1 VRGKRIRRVLKRL
14 SEKQTKQVPIEAK
27 RIKKKQQKASLGKK
41 SEKKKRTNKQKKI
54 EAQAAILK
62 RNSAEVGDLRQLRG
76 DQWGTRA
83 AETARR
89 WGRKNRRGER
99 IDWKISGSVGG
110 KEKNPGEGGGN
121 LSLIR
126 NFFPP
131 QLALQI
137 HSIIRILPKD

>member
-1 VRGKRIRRVLKRL
+1 VRSRLDKFRSKREESRKSDKRRVLERKVRKRN
-14 SEKQTKQVPIEAK
+14 VP
-27 RIKKKQQKASLGKK
+27 KKKN
-41 SEKKKRTNKQKKI
+41 RKKI

-110 KEKNPGEGGGN
+110 KGKIPEREGGES
-121 LSLIR
+121 LSYPR
-126 NFFPP
+126 FFPP
-131 QLALQI
+131 SACAPNSFDYSNPPEGLT
-137 HSIIRILPKD
+137 R